1 VQLFTRPL
9 TVVEFAVQLEDATVV
24 YLSSVKIH
32 PTEPLN
38 SVVDTPALRACI
50 AS

>member
-1 VQLFTRPL
+1 MQLFPRLL
-9 TVVEFAVQLEDATVV
+9 TVVELAVQLAGATVV
-24 YLSSVKIH
+24 YLSRVQIH